1 MAFSFHPL
9 TVDGDDNGISVFAG
23 NETRSNREQINQNTV
38 AGSVL
43 NAGNNVTV
51 NAGNDLL
58 VSGSDV
64 NAGRNLNLTAVN
76 NATINASEEQLGSE
90 TKSSFTRDG
99 LTVTANHNIGQAIDA
114 ISNIGKGDN
123 AISNASEVMRAM
135 DAMNNVAPSGSAF
148 LCQTTTSDKQQTQ
161 QTQARGSNLSAGGNV
176 IVEAGNTTNINATNV
191 SAGRDIRITGTDV
204 LIDDAQ
210 NTRTTNTMHDS
221 QQVGV
226 TLQATQGN
234 ASLTAGF
241 SRAESDLEQVAVTTT
256 GSTFTAGQDIH
267 IHATNDLSITGS
279 DLTANRNIHLQG
291 DNDVTIQAGQGYTTS
306 QLDEEHKSA

>member
-1 MAFSFHPL
+1 GGRNVIITAGKNAESASSEHKNRRDGIGL
-9 TVDGDDNGISVFAG
+9 DGDDNGISVFAG
-23 NETRSNREQINQNTV
+23 NETRSNREQLNQNTV
-38 AGSVL
+38 AASYL
-43 NAGNNVTV
+43 NAGNDVTV

-64 NAGRNLNLTAVN
+64 NAGRHLALSAVN
-76 NATINASEEQLGSE
+76 NATINASQEQLDSE

-148 LCQTTTSDKQQTQ
+148 LGQTTTSDKQQTQ
-161 QTQARGSNLSAGGNV
+161 QTQARGSNLSAQGDV
-176 IVEAGNTTNINATNV
+176 IVHAGNTTNINATNV
-191 SAGRDIRITGTDV
+191 NAGRDIRITGTDV
-204 LIDDAQ
+204 LIDDAH

-241 SRAESDLEQVAVTTT
+241 SKAESDLEQVAVTT
-256 GSTFTAGQDIH
+256 
-267 IHATNDLSITGS
+267 
-279 DLTANRNIHLQG
+279 
-291 DNDVTIQAGQGYTTS
+291 
-306 QLDEEHKSA
+306 